1 MQGISEEQKKSQ
13 EVRGGMIDIEH
24 AKQEFENY
32 LDEYDRQDEQIYLKI
47 EHTYGVVKYAG
58 EIARRMECSREDVEL
73 AELIGLLHDIGRF
86 EQIRRFHS
94 FEPGTMDHAVFGAE
108 LLFGEEKMIR
118 RFVREDLFDDLINA
132 AIRKHSDFKLEGIHD
147 ARTLFHAKLIRDA
160 DKLDNCR
167 VKLVASI
174 EAMLGVSEEEAEFD
188 GKRVWTA
195 DGREVS
201 LSEIGYAS
209 FEGHN
214 RCLSASESH
223 SSPVSPPPFMV
234 GAAEVEVDTETGEV
248 KVLEFDACVDCGTP
262 INPNLTRVQAEGGLL
277 QGIGMTLTENVTY
290 DRKGCP
296 EENSL
301 FQYKIP
307 TRIDIGKINVEFEN
321 SYEPNGPFGAK
332 SIGEVVINT
341 PLPAISDAIYNAIGT
356 RFYELPITPEQIA
369 MAAAENHK

>member
-132 AIRKHSDFKLEGIHD
+132 ANRKHSDFKLEGIHD

-174 EAMLGVSEEEAEFD
+174 EAMLGVSEETAGEGLISPA
-188 GKRVWTA
+188 VWESCLR
-195 DGREVS
+195 RESV
-201 LSEIGYAS
+201 
-209 FEGHN
+209 
-214 RCLSASESH
+214 LSADRQV
-223 SSPVSPPPFMV
+223 PVDYWVSYLAQYYDINFPETCEIIEEEDYITRI
-234 GAAEVEVDTETGEV
+234 ASRLTYKEQDTRD
-248 KVLEFDACVDCGTP
+248 K
-262 INPNLTRVQAEGGLL
+262 IR
-277 QGIGMTLTENVTY
+277 ILTEDLNRY
-290 DRKGCP
+290 L
-296 EENSL
+296 EM
-301 FQYKIP
+301 
-307 TRIDIGKINVEFEN
+307 
-321 SYEPNGPFGAK
+321 
-332 SIGEVVINT
+332 
-341 PLPAISDAIYNAIGT
+341 PAVSVK
-356 RFYELPITPEQIA
+356 E
-369 MAAAENHK
+369 

>member
-1 MQGISEEQKKSQ
+1 
-13 EVRGGMIDIEH
+13 MIDIEH

-174 EAMLGVSEEEAEFD
+174 EAMLGVSEETAGEGLISPA
-188 GKRVWTA
+188 VWESCLR
-195 DGREVS
+195 RE
-201 LSEIGYAS
+201 SE
-209 FEGHN
+209 
-214 RCLSASESH
+214 LSADRQV
-223 SSPVSPPPFMV
+223 PVDYWVSYLAQYYDINFPETCEIIEEEDYITRI
-234 GAAEVEVDTETGEV
+234 ASRLTYKEQDTRD
-248 KVLEFDACVDCGTP
+248 K
-262 INPNLTRVQAEGGLL
+262 IR
-277 QGIGMTLTENVTY
+277 ILTEDLNRY
-290 DRKGCP
+290 L
-296 EENSL
+296 EM
-301 FQYKIP
+301 
-307 TRIDIGKINVEFEN
+307 
-321 SYEPNGPFGAK
+321 
-332 SIGEVVINT
+332 
-341 PLPAISDAIYNAIGT
+341 PAVSVK
-356 RFYELPITPEQIA
+356 E
-369 MAAAENHK
+369 

>member
-132 AIRKHSDFKLEGIHD
+132 AIRKHSDFKLDGIHD

-160 DKLDNCR
+160 DKL
-167 VKLVASI
+167 V
-174 EAMLGVSEEEAEFD
+174 
-188 GKRVWTA
+188 TA
-195 DGREVS
+195 G
-201 LSEIGYAS
+201 
-209 FEGHN
+209 
-214 RCLSASESH
+214 
-223 SSPVSPPPFMV
+223 
-234 GAAEVEVDTETGEV
+234 
-248 KVLEFDACVDCGTP
+248 
-262 INPNLTRVQAEGGLL
+262 
-277 QGIGMTLTENVTY
+277 
-290 DRKGCP
+290 
-296 EENSL
+296 
-301 FQYKIP
+301 
-307 TRIDIGKINVEFEN
+307 
-321 SYEPNGPFGAK
+321 
-332 SIGEVVINT
+332 
-341 PLPAISDAIYNAIGT
+341 
-356 RFYELPITPEQIA
+356 
-369 MAAAENHK
+369 